1 MKVTIKPAHLSR
13 PGVRW
18 SFGAY
23 HLHSLF
29 SCCCLC
35 LQDHQGQYVN
45 SEYFHKYICPSSKTI
60 FLKTKTGLCDCYLYV
75 IMKRCHLYRS
85 NIANIEPRF
94 CLKKRTKIL
103 PKEARNDHE
112 LQTMKVTMK
121 SCCQLAPIC
130 RNAFLDVNISI

>member
-1 MKVTIKPAHLSR
+1 MEVTIKPAHLSC
-13 PGVRW
+13 PGVCW

-45 SEYFHKYICPSSKTI
+45 FKYFHKYICQSSKTI
-60 FLKTKTGLCDCYLYV
+60 YLKTKTGLCDCYICV
-75 IMKRCHLYRS
+75 IVKRCHLYRLD
-85 NIANIEPRF
+85 IANIDPRF
-94 CLKKRTKIL
+94 CQTNCLKKRGTNYK
-103 PKEARNDHE
+103 